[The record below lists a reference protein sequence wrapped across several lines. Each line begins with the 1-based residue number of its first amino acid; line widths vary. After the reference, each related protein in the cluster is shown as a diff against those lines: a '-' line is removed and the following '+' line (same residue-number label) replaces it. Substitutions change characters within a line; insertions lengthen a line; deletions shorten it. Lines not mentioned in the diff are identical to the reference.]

1 MYRPEKSEKRSDK
14 DVFTFEEYMSEF
26 GLPSAEDEVE
36 ERDDPEEV
44 GGEIAKQI
52 IEIIRQG
59 LRQTQS

>member
-1 MYRPEKSEKRSDK
+1 MYRPEKCEKRSDK
-14 DVFTFEEYMSEF
+14 DVLTFEEYMSEF
-26 GLPSAEDEVE
+26 GLPSAEKEVA

-44 GGEIAKQI
+44 GGEIARQI